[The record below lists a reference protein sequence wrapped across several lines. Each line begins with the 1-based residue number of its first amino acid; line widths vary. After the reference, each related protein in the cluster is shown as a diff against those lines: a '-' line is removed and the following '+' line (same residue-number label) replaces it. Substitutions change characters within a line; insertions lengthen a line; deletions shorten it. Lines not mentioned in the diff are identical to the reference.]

1 MEEFLTLALPWELSF
16 SRVHVPRIPS
26 VYLALRAND
35 KVRRFINIH
44 LHYSTKSGEG
54 WLDGGK
60 EGETEGRQ
68 DGGRHKTLFLMKGS
82 TP

>member
-1 MEEFLTLALPWELSF
+1 MTLALPWELSF

-44 LHYSTKSGEG
+44 LHYIMGDYLAGTKRESHFS
-54 WLDGGK
+54 DAPQYDSSARIRCT
-60 EGETEGRQ
+60 TEHAQYFR
-68 DGGRHKTLFLMKGS
+68 
-82 TP
+82 

>member
-44 LHYSTKSGEG
+44 LHYITCPVN
-54 WLDGGK
+54 DFGGMFVQCK
-60 EGETEGRQ
+60 N
-68 DGGRHKTLFLMKGS
+68 DF
-82 TP
+82 